1 LVSWFVYVIRLE
13 RGFEGRTDRLCGGEV
28 EGRNYK

>member
-13 RGFEGRTDRLCGGEV
+13 RGFEGRTDRLCGGEG
-28 EGRNYK
+28 ERGNYK